1 MMRAES
7 RRGRK
12 KYIPHHLYTQE
23 RILLEAT
30 HRILYLVAQ
39 ADSRLIPMV
48 LTRQSLYNTLFFLS
62 VSVFCVALFSF
73 FLLLFFAFLRRLRY
87 LLQGGGLIVLFQ
99 PVLNFLSL
107 LIDTSFLKRR
117 VFWALERFLEGR
129 EERGGGKDGGW
140 RASFF
145 CDFFLLR
152 FF

>member
-1 MMRAES
+1 MRCAF
-7 RRGRK
+7 
-12 KYIPHHLYTQE
+12 
-23 RILLEAT
+23 
-30 HRILYLVAQ
+30 
-39 ADSRLIPMV
+39 
-48 LTRQSLYNTLFFLS
+48 FFLS
-62 VSVFCVALFSF
+62 FA
-73 FLLLFFAFLRRLRY
+73 FFAFLRRLRY